1 MKRQTINMRLLYTD
15 NKMLIINRYT
25 CPIKGKITIMAHEI
39 SQGKIVKSYNKMVG
53 LEMDFFSQHKFVIIC
68 DVVRSQN
75 LSQVNIINQ

>member
-1 MKRQTINMRLLYTD
+1 
-15 NKMLIINRYT
+15 MLVINRYT

-53 LEMDFFSQHKFVIIC
+53 LEMEFFSQHKFVIIC

-75 LSQVNIINQ
+75 LSKVNIIIQKG

>member
-1 MKRQTINMRLLYTD
+1 MKRQTINMRLLSMD
-15 NKMLIINRYT
+15 NKILVINRYT

-39 SQGKIVKSYNKMVG
+39 NQGEIVKSYNKMVG

>member
-53 LEMDFFSQHKFVIIC
+53 LEMDFFS
-68 DVVRSQN
+68 
-75 LSQVNIINQ
+75 

>member
-1 MKRQTINMRLLYTD
+1 
-15 NKMLIINRYT
+15 
-25 CPIKGKITIMAHEI
+25 MAHEI

-53 LEMDFFSQHKFVIIC
+53 LEMDFFSKHKFVIIC